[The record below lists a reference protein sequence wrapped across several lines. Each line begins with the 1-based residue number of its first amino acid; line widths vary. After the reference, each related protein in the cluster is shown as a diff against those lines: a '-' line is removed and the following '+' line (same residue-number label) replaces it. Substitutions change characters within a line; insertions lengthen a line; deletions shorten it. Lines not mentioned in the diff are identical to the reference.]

1 MVYLLDTN
9 IVSHLLR
16 EPVGPVTER
25 IRTVGLSNIAVS
37 IIVVAELKFG
47 AVKRNSKALTIGI
60 ENFLARTPV
69 LPFEAPADDIYGEV
83 RTQLERAG
91 TPIGA
96 LETLIAAH
104 ALALDATLV
113 TGNEREFSRIKSLKI
128 ENWLR

>member
-16 EPVGPVTER
+16 EPLGTITER

-37 IIVVAELKFG
+37 IIVAAELKFG
-47 AVKRNSKALTIGI
+47 AVKRNSKSLTAGI
-60 ENFLARTPV
+60 RSFLARTPI
-69 LPFEAPADDIYGEV
+69 LPFEAPADDVYSRLRARLV
-83 RTQLERAG
+83 QAG

-96 LETLIAAH
+96 LDMLIAAH
-104 ALALDATLV
+104 ALALNATLV
-113 TGNEREFSRIKSLKI
+113 TGNEREFARVEGLKI